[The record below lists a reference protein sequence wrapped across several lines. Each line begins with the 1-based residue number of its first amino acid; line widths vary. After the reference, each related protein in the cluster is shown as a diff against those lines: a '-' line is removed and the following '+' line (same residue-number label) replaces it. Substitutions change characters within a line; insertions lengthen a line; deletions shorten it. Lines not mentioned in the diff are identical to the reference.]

1 MGWAMLSKSLIQ
13 LSVDVFELSIQKTEI
28 MASGLTISWQI
39 DGEKME
45 TATNF
50 IYLGP
55 ESL

>member
-45 TATNF
+45 TTTNF
-50 IYLGP
+50 IYSGP